1 MTIYSLKR
9 RIPLAEQTTET
20 KTKPTTLWRLAC
32 MLGNV
37 IFFAILL
44 FMSVM
49 VFSLVKGRITG
60 TPPSIAG
67 YQMYIVLS
75 GSMGPTF
82 EAGSVVFV
90 RPLDPTQLEAGDI
103 ITYKGNDGSETLTTH
118 RVMEVVNEGTLSFVT
133 KGDANDV
140 RDGSTVPAANVVGR
154 VQYSAPYLGH
164 LMAFTQTKKGLILLV
179 IAPGLLII
187 LFELK
192 NLFQLATA
200 IEEEKKAKANNE
212 PAV

>member
-1 MTIYSLKR
+1 MPETN
-9 RIPLAEQTTET
+9 TE
-20 KTKPTTLWRLAC
+20 KISPKPTMLWSLAC

-37 IFFAILL
+37 VFIAILL
-44 FMSVM
+44 FMSAM

-90 RPLDPTQLEAGDI
+90 RPLDPIQLEAGDI
-103 ITYKGNDGSETLTTH
+103 ITYRGNDGSETLTTH
-118 RVMEVVNEGTLSFVT
+118 RVMEVVSDGTLSFVT

-140 RDGSTVPAANVVGR
+140 VDGSTVPAANIVGR
-154 VQYSAPYLGH
+154 VHYSVPYLGH
-164 LMAFTQTKKGLILLV
+164 LMAFTQTKKGLVLLV

-192 NLFQLATA
+192 NLFSLATA
-200 IEEEKKAKANNE
+200 MEEEKKAKANNE